1 MKNNDKDKKR
11 GKFHEKL
18 TDVTG
23 KIGKTASNIG
33 DKAKDLAE
41 KSQKAVINTLDV
53 SGDGKVDIEDIIILA
68 LRTPGVKI
76 DRNQF
81 LKKELSRK
89 HSEDIVNKAIVS
101 NPKQADI
108 SLDEINIIADE
119 IIEYERRCVTGIS
132 AALGMPGGAAMAA
145 TVTADIVQYYGYTLR
160 TAQKLMYL
168 YGFPEIQM
176 DENALN
182 LDSETINT
190 LTIALGVMF
199 GIAKAN
205 KALKSMAK
213 MLAVGVEKQL
223 MKKAL
228 TKGAI
233 YPIVKSIS
241 KWFGVKMTKS
251 VFSSAVGKSI
261 PVVGGV
267 IGGGLTYLMFK
278 PSCDKLKD
286 TLKNTMLSNPNYV
299 TTPEND
305 IIDIEALDDDDFSI
319 NEENLI

>member
-1 MKNNDKDKKR
+1 MENNDKDKKR

-33 DKAKDLAE
+33 DKAKDLAG
-41 KSQKAVINTLDV
+41 KSQKAVISTLDV
-53 SGDGKVDIEDIIILA
+53 NADGKVDIEDIIILA

-76 DRNQF
+76 DRSQF

-89 HSEDIVNKAIVS
+89 HSDDVVDKAIVS

-108 SLDEINIIADE
+108 SLDEINTIADE

-145 TVTADIVQYYGYTLR
+145 TIPADIVQYYGYTLR
-160 TAQKLMYL
+160 AAQKLMYL

-182 LDSETINT
+182 LDTETINT

-199 GIAKAN
+199 GVAN
-205 KALKSMAK
+205 ANNALKSMAK

-228 TKGAI
+228 TKGTI

-278 PSCDKLKD
+278 PSCDKLKE
-286 TLKNTMLSNPNYV
+286 TLRNTMLSDPNYV
-299 TTPEND
+299 ATPEDD

-319 NEENLI
+319 NEEN

>member
-145 TVTADIVQYYGYTLR
+145 TVPADIVQYYGYTLR
-160 TAQKLMYL
+160 AAQKLMYL

-176 DENALN
+176 DENELN
-182 LDSETINT
+182 LDTETINT

-199 GIAKAN
+199 GIANAN
-205 KALKSMAK
+205 NALKSMAK
-213 MLAVGVEKQL
+213 LLAVGVEKQL

>member
-1 MKNNDKDKKR
+1 MENNDKNKKR
-11 GKFHEKL
+11 GKIHEKL

-33 DKAKDLAE
+33 DKAKDLAG
-41 KSQKAVINTLDV
+41 KSQKAVISTLDV
-53 SGDGKVDIEDIIILA
+53 NADGKVDIEDIIILA

-76 DRNQF
+76 DRSQF

-108 SLDEINIIADE
+108 SLDEINTIADE

-145 TVTADIVQYYGYTLR
+145 TIPADIVQYYGYTLR
-160 TAQKLMYL
+160 AAQKLMYL

-182 LDSETINT
+182 LDTETINT

-199 GIAKAN
+199 GVAN
-205 KALKSMAK
+205 ANNALKSMAK

-228 TKGAI
+228 TKGTI

-278 PSCDKLKD
+278 PSCDKLKE
-286 TLKNTMLSNPNYV
+286 TLRNTMLSDPNYV
-299 TTPEND
+299 ATPEDD

-319 NEENLI
+319 NEEN